1 LAIVVTQ
8 VGYTTVSGDPQ
19 NLVDGNLS
27 TGWTPAAQVPS
38 GGLSIGFIQF
48 DLQSDYTM
56 TSFACVFANAG
67 SFGSGTLLCS
77 DFDATQPPFNAIHD
91 GDQILGSY
99 SGSSLGSGASQKIA
113 PQTRPR
119 RYFRLLGNADP
130 VLGATDGTELFEFQF
145 TPAVFTGP
153 ATPRVSQLAGEVL
166 DTQPAA
172 RRVTT
177 LAGEV
182 LNTQPTS
189 RRATSVAAEIL
200 NSQPTS
206 RRVTLVAAEVLS
218 SVAKAPEAFSD
229 GDDDTLTAVLY
240 VPLSATLSD
249 GDSDALTA
257 TATITNSDDLRAAFT
272 DGDSDALGIF
282 VPRVA
287 PIQISLMTTGR

>member
-1 LAIVVTQ
+1 MAIVVKQ

-19 NLVDGNLS
+19 NLVDGNLT

-67 SFGSGTLLCS
+67 SFGTASLLCS
-77 DFDATQPPFNAIHD
+77 DFDATQPPFDAIHD

-99 SGSSLGSGASQKIA
+99 SGSTLGSGASLAIA
-113 PQTRPR
+113 TQTRPR
-119 RYFRLLGNADP
+119 RYFRLLGNADAA
-130 VLGATDGTELFEFQF
+130 GATDGTELFEFQF
-145 TPAVFTGP
+145 TPPVFTGP

-166 DTQPAA
+166 NTQPSA
-172 RRVTT
+172 RRV
-177 LAGEV
+177 
-182 LNTQPTS
+182 S
-189 RRATSVAAEIL
+189 SVAAEIL
-200 NSQPTS
+200 NSQPTAP
-206 RRVTLVAAEVLS
+206 RVTLLAAEVLS
-218 SVAKAPEAFSD
+218 SVATAPQAFSD
-229 GDDDTLTAVLY
+229 GDDDALTATVI
-240 VPLSATLSD
+240 VDASLSATLMD

-257 TATITNSDDLRAAFT
+257 TATITSSSDLSAAFT

-282 VPRVA
+282 APRVA